1 MVGFGKEF
9 GRQSMLQKT
18 RNVAF
23 MRHLKEDACKKSL

>member
-9 GRQSMLQKT
+9 YRQSMPQKT
-18 RNVAF
+18 RNIAS